1 MQMLEPLKT
10 KTMLTKSRRIP
21 HKIMIKMKRA
31 PSFQARLQVK
41 IHLNKMRKRRRLPVQ
56 QVRNLLSSRLP
67 CMETQETMLNI
78 NKSRNGRRALIEAA
92 DIEVVVATEVEVT
105 TTEIRE
111 EATRITIEAVRSGK
125 IALNHMLEEK
135 DSTVIQTH
143 ILMKVLLLLEMTRI
157 PTITSV

>member
-1 MQMLEPLKT
+1 
-10 KTMLTKSRRIP
+10 
-21 HKIMIKMKRA
+21 
-31 PSFQARLQVK
+31 
-41 IHLNKMRKRRRLPVQ
+41 
-56 QVRNLLSSRLP
+56 
-67 CMETQETMLNI
+67 MLNI

-125 IALNHMLEEK
+125 IALNHMLEGR